1 MSNIIP
7 FNFHGH
13 SVRVLDIN
21 DEPMFVAK
29 DVAVILG
36 YTNPQKAVRDHC
48 KTRTP
53 LGGIGVNDS
62 VPLDPQTIIIPE
74 RDVYR
79 LVMRSKLPA
88 AESFEEWVVAEVLP
102 SIRKTGN
109 YGVQQIDFTNPQQV
123 AGLLAQSLERV
134 QQQEKKIEEDRPKVE
149 FHDKV
154 AVAPDAISIGD
165 AAKII
170 GTGRNRLLSF
180 LRKNGWVTRK
190 NEPYQAKIESGRMDV
205 KLSPWEHPTQGLQR
219 SVTPLITGKGLAE
232 LQQEYGGVA

>member
-88 AESFEEWVVAEVLP
+88 AESFEEWVVAEEERTLP
-102 SIRKTGN
+102 GKDRVRA
-109 YGVQQIDFTNPQQV
+109 YGCKVKPMGTPHSRTATLSYPADY
-123 AGLLAQSLERV
+123 GER
-134 QQQEKKIEEDRPKVE
+134 
-149 FHDKV
+149 F
-154 AVAPDAISIGD
+154 G
-165 AAKII
+165 
-170 GTGRNRLLSF
+170 
-180 LRKNGWVTRK
+180 
-190 NEPYQAKIESGRMDV
+190 
-205 KLSPWEHPTQGLQR
+205 
-219 SVTPLITGKGLAE
+219 
-232 LQQEYGGVA
+232 